1 MPAAEAPSTDRPTSC
16 VADDDDARDLEHVAQ
31 PDPGPLRVPD
41 EPATDLVAD
50 AGDRHV
56 LLEHRQGQQLVP
68 GQRRLTLHETVDPQ
82 GPGGD
87 VHARDQERGV
97 DAVEILIR
105 NDDRGQAGRRR
116 RKVGPGGEGWHGL
129 RGDRQ
134 LRGGDRR
141 RPRTGEQASA
151 AETHDERGQAD
162 GAGAQQERAARRV
175 RGCDD
180 AAPSSDPRRPGE
192 EPRQGLHPEPDRH
205 RGLGRHGGRIG
216 QRIAEGGREA
226 EHPER
231 DETRRRDGEATDRE
245 DAEDRPERQR
255 REDHDDLEGHL
266 VVRPEE
272 RHHQVLGARRLQVDD
287 DLADR
292 RDEGGRARQQ
302 RGDQL
307 RRSEGHGRG
316 GHASGRGID
325 PRRRRT
331 CGNGRAER
339 RCGGAHGVM
348 VHRTRDIRVS
358 CPATVTGRV
367 ASGPSTGRRAPRRRA
382 ASRTPRSGRR
392 R

>member
-1 MPAAEAPSTDRPTSC
+1 MAPVRSRNERRAGSE
-16 VADDDDARDLEHVAQ
+16 DATT
-31 PDPGPLRVPD
+31 PS
-41 EPATDLVAD
+41 
-50 AGDRHV
+50 
-56 LLEHRQGQQLVP
+56 
-68 GQRRLTLHETVDPQ
+68 
-82 GPGGD
+82 
-87 VHARDQERGV
+87 
-97 DAVEILIR
+97 
-105 NDDRGQAGRRR
+105 
-116 RKVGPGGEGWHGL
+116 VG
-129 RGDRQ
+129 
-134 LRGGDRR
+134 
-141 RPRTGEQASA
+141 
-151 AETHDERGQAD
+151 
-162 GAGAQQERAARRV
+162 
-175 RGCDD
+175 
-180 AAPSSDPRRPGE
+180 PRRPGE

-216 QRIAEGGREA
+216 QRVAERGREA

-231 DETRRRDGEATDRE
+231 DEARRREGEATGRE
-245 DAEDRPERQR
+245 DAEDRTERQR

-272 RHHQVLGARRLQVDD
+272 RHDQVLGARRLQVDD

-307 RRSEGHGRG
+307 RHSEGHGRG
-316 GHASGRGID
+316 GHASGGGID

-367 ASGPSTGRRAPRRRA
+367 ASWPSTGRRAPRRRA
-382 ASRTPRSGRR
+382 ASRTPRSGLRR
-392 R
+392 